1 MKTVI
6 AFVGFK
12 GSGKNTA
19 ADALFDHGFTV
30 ISFADAL
37 KDMLAAIFCWDRQL
51 LEGQTLESRAWR
63 EQIDEWWADRLEIP
77 HFTPRWAMTHLG
89 TDVLR
94 RHFNDLLWV
103 HNVERRISMIDT
115 PIVLPDARFPNEV
128 ALVRKFQG
136 RVYRIIRGPDP
147 WWVPNAIQAIHGSAM
162 DRDMMDCLETVH
174 ESEWAWLGEAVDQT
188 ITNDGSIE
196 HLRKQVAETV
206 LWSYDNT

>member
-1 MKTVI
+1 MKTVV

-19 ADALFDHGFTV
+19 AEALFEHGFTA

-51 LEGQTLESRAWR
+51 LEGQTIESREWR
-63 EQIDEWWADRLEIP
+63 EQVDEWWAQRLGIP
-77 HFTPRWAMTHLG
+77 QFTPRWAMTHLG

-94 RHFNDLLWV
+94 RHFNNQLWV

-136 RVYRIIRGPDP
+136 RVYRIMRGPDH
-147 WWVPNAIQAIHGSAM
+147 WWVPNAIQATRGSAM
-162 DRDMMDCLETVH
+162 DRGIMDCLEDVH
-174 ESEWAWLGEAVDQT
+174 ESEWAWLGETVDQT
-188 ITNDGSIE
+188 IINDGSVE
-196 HLRKQVAETV
+196 HLRKQVVEAV
-206 LWSYDNT
+206 MWPYDNT